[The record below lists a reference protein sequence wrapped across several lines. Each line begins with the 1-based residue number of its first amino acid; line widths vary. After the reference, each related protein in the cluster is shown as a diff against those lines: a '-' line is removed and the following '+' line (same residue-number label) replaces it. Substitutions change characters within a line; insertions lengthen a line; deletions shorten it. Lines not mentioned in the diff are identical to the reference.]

1 MFALWA
7 DRGDTAR
14 AKSSLPYSNWPTT
27 PGRIGFWD
35 RCLIQTGPLPP
46 AGLAFGLQLQP
57 HASYSLIIDGQ
68 ELHKEARQ

>member
-1 MFALWA
+1 MDEL
-7 DRGDTAR
+7 
-14 AKSSLPYSNWPTT
+14 LPCLHYGPIEAIPLEQNH
-27 PGRIGFWD
+27 